1 MKRSKFIALICVVVA
16 ISAVA
21 ASLTVADVIN
31 PAIHPAI
38 RTEGTPPLEINN
50 VQSITK
56 SNGYYNISV
65 AIPNN
70 SANKTYVYHMV
81 GNLGINQVAQEDIP
95 GLAMY
100 MNGTAITVS
109 APIRYDLKAGDTAQI
124 NMLVPC
130 SLYRSGT
137 TINVVWWGSPEM
149 WGEPIQLP

>member
-21 ASLTVADVIN
+21 ASLIVADVIN

-70 SANKTYVYHMV
+70 SSNKTYVYHMV
-81 GNLGINQVAQEDIP
+81 GNLGINQAAQEDIP
-95 GLAMY
+95 A
-100 MNGTAITVS
+100 
-109 APIRYDLKAGDTAQI
+109 
-124 NMLVPC
+124 
-130 SLYRSGT
+130 
-137 TINVVWWGSPEM
+137 
-149 WGEPIQLP
+149 